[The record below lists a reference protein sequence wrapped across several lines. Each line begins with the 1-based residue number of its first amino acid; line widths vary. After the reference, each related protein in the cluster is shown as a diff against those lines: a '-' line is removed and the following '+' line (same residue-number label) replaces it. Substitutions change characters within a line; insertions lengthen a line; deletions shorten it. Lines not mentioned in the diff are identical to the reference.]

1 MLEKQKIEIGKQI
14 VKICV
19 QLPRVFGKN
28 NFVSGDLEKINRVSE
43 YLEKSEWVLKTIEDD
58 KNFKTI

>member
-1 MLEKQKIEIGKQI
+1 MLEKQKIEIGSHI
-14 VKICV
+14 VKICA
-19 QLPRVFGKN
+19 QLPRVFAKN

-58 KNFKTI
+58 KNVKTN